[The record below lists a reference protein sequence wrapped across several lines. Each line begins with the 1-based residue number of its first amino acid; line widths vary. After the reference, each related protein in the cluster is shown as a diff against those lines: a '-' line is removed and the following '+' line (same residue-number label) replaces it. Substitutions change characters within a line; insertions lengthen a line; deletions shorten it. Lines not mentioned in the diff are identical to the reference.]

1 MKQRQ
6 KKVLIVLVIVAVIVA
21 LIPLVSFSEDNEK
34 DKVLAVVGNKKI
46 MQSGLSAKIEM
57 MPQQFRAR
65 YASKESREKLLD
77 QLIKYTLLSQEA
89 RSLGIDKKEDVVK
102 RVDEIVNNIIIQ
114 ELTRQEVSSK
124 INITDTKLEE
134 YYNANIEKFTVQ
146 EKIKVVLIFIE
157 AKDGSAEKK
166 KKAEMVLG
174 RLKKGEKIEDLVR
187 QFSDDLRT
195 NKRGGTTGYFAR
207 GRRVS
212 SYGQAFEDK
221 VFSMKQ
227 GETSGVVKS
236 KDGFYIINVVDK
248 KAEKKQTLDEVRPRI
263 ERTLKQSMQKEV
275 YDEYLES
282 LKKKY
287 SVKIMD

>member
-6 KKVLIVLVIVAVIVA
+6 KKFLIVLVIAAVIVA
-21 LIPLVSFSEDNEK
+21 LIPLVSFAEDNEE

-46 MQSGLSAKIEM
+46 MQSDLSAKVEM

-65 YASKESREKLLD
+65 YASEESMKKLLE

-102 RVDEIVNNIIIQ
+102 KVDEIVNNIIIR
-114 ELTRQEVSSK
+114 ELTRQEVTSK
-124 INITDTKLEE
+124 IKITDTKLKE
-134 YYNANIEKFTVQ
+134 YYNANVEKFTVQ

-157 AKDGSAEKK
+157 AKKGSAEKK

-174 RLKKGEKIEDLVR
+174 RLKKGEKIEDLVN
-187 QFSDDLRT
+187 QFSEDIRT
-195 NKRGGTTGYFAR
+195 NKRGGTTGYFAS
-207 GRRVS
+207 GRRVG

-221 VFSMKQ
+221 AFSMKP

-236 KDGFYIINVVDK
+236 KDGFYIIKMDDK

-275 YDEYLES
+275 YDEYIES

-287 SVKIMD
+287 PVKIMD

>member
-1 MKQRQ
+1 MKPRQ
-6 KKVLIVLVIVAVIVA
+6 KNVLIVLVIVAVMFF
-21 LIPLVSFSEDNEK
+21 LIPLVSFSEENEE

-46 MQSGLSAKIEM
+46 MQSDLSAKIEM
-57 MPQQFRAR
+57 MPLQFRAR
-65 YASKESREKLLD
+65 YASEESRGKLLD
-77 QLIKYTLLSQEA
+77 QLIKYRLLSQEA

-124 INITDTKLEE
+124 ISITDTKMEE
-134 YYNANIEKFTVQ
+134 YYNANPEKFTVQ
-146 EKIKVVLIFIE
+146 EKIKVILIFIE
-157 AKDGSAEKK
+157 AKDDSAEKK

-174 RLKKGEKIEDLVR
+174 RLKNGEEIEGLVK
-187 QFSDDLRT
+187 QFSDDMRT
-195 NKRGGTTGYFAR
+195 NKRGGTTGYFER
-207 GRRVS
+207 GRRIS
-212 SYGQAFEDK
+212 SYGQVFEDK
-221 VFSMKQ
+221 AFSMKQ
-227 GETSGVVKS
+227 GDTSGVVKS

-275 YDEYLES
+275 YDKYLER

-287 SVKIMD
+287 PVKIMD

>member
-6 KKVLIVLVIVAVIVA
+6 KKFLIVLGVAAVIVA
-21 LIPLVSFSEDNEK
+21 LMPLVSFAEDNEE

-46 MQSGLSAKIEM
+46 MRSDLSAKVEM

-65 YASKESREKLLD
+65 YASEESRAKLLE
-77 QLIKYTLLSQEA
+77 QLIKYTLLAQEA
-89 RSLGIDKKEDVVK
+89 RSLGIDKKEEVVK
-102 RVDEIVNNIIIQ
+102 KVDEIVNNIIIQ
-114 ELTRQEVSSK
+114 ELTRQEVTSK
-124 INITDTKLEE
+124 IKITDTKLKE
-134 YYNANIEKFTVQ
+134 YYNANVEKFTVQ
-146 EKIKVVLIFIE
+146 EKIKVVLVFIE
-157 AKDGSAEKK
+157 AKKGSVEKK

-174 RLKKGEKIEDLVR
+174 RLKKGEKIEDLVN
-187 QFSDDLRT
+187 QFSEDVRT

-207 GRRVS
+207 GRRVG

-221 VFSMKQ
+221 AFSMKP
-227 GETSGVVKS
+227 GEISEVVKS
-236 KDGFYIINVVDK
+236 KDGFYIIKVEDK

-275 YDEYLES
+275 YDEYIES

-287 SVKIMD
+287 PVKIMD

>member
-46 MQSGLSAKIEM
+46 MQSELSAKIEM

-65 YASKESREKLLD
+65 YASEESRAKLLD

-134 YYNANIEKFTVQ
+134 YYNSNIEKFTVQ

-174 RLKKGEKIEDLVR
+174 RLKKGEKIEDLVK

-221 VFSMKQ
+221 AFSMKQ
-227 GETSGVVKS
+227 GKTSGVVKS
-236 KDGFYIINVVDK
+236 KDGFYIINVVVN

-287 SVKIMD
+287 PVKLMD

>member
-1 MKQRQ
+1 MKQR
-6 KKVLIVLVIVAVIVA
+6 KKNRLIVLVIIAVIVF
-21 LIPLVSFSEDNEK
+21 LIPLVSFAADNEG
-34 DKVLAVVGNKKI
+34 DKVLAFVGNKKI
-46 MQSGLSAKIEM
+46 MQSELSAKIEM

-114 ELTRQEVSSK
+114 ELTSQEVTSK
-124 INITDTKLEE
+124 INITDAKLKE
-134 YYNANIEKFTVQ
+134 YYNANVEKFTVQ

-157 AKDGSAEKK
+157 AKEGSAEKK
-166 KKAEMVLG
+166 NKAEMVLG
-174 RLKKGEKIEDLVR
+174 RLKNGEKIEDLVNR
-187 QFSDDLRT
+187 FSDDMRT

-207 GRRVS
+207 GRRIG

-221 VFSMKQ
+221 AFSMKS

-248 KAEKKQTLDEVRPRI
+248 KAEKKQTLDEVSPRI

-275 YDEYLES
+275 YDKYLES
-282 LKKKY
+282 LKKKFP
-287 SVKIMD
+287 VKIMD